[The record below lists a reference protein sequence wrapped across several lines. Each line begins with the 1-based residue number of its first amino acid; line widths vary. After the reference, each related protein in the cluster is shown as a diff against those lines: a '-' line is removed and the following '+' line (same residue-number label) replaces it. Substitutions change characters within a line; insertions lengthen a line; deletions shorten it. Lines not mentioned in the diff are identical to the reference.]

1 MPSRTMWSRK
11 TWVIAKREYVS
22 RLKTKGFWI
31 STVALPLLMAAWLI
45 LPTLIMSKTRSS
57 LELTVVDETG
67 RVARALAARET
78 EMEAGDGD
86 QAVDLTLE
94 ILEPGENPEGQRE
107 ALDQRIRDEEIDA
120 WLWISPAALEAN
132 ELEYHGRSVSNFLT
146 LEILERTL
154 SRIVRE
160 DRLAQAGYDADEIG
174 QLTQGVE
181 LETVRV
187 TEEGTEADTG
197 AGNLILAVGLFFTL
211 YMTLIIYGNLVMQGV
226 LEEKSNRVVEVV
238 ISAVKPTELMAGK
251 LLGIG
256 AVGMTQLVLWLLS
269 AAALTAPG
277 LVATIATLPEGMRL
291 PDLELG
297 VMAHFLALFVLGYVM
312 YASFYAL
319 IGSAFNSPQ
328 EAQQLAGVAVMF
340 LVAPM
345 VFFLPV
351 LNDPDSLLSVV
362 LSLIPPFTPLMMML
376 RVAVKMP
383 PLWQVALGYVLS
395 IGFALAMVW
404 LCARVYRVGILMYGK
419 RPTLREIWKWMRYA

>member
-1 MPSRTMWSRK
+1 MLSKK

-57 LELTVVDETG
+57 LDLAVVDETG
-67 RVARALAARET
+67 RVGRALADREA
-78 EMEAGDGD
+78 EMEAGEGD
-86 QAVDLTLE
+86 QKVALTLE
-94 ILEPGENPEGQRE
+94 IVEPAGDPEAQRA

-120 WLWISPAALEAN
+120 WLWISPESLDAN
-132 ELEYHGRSVSNFLT
+132 EIEYHGRSVSNFLT

-154 SRIVRE
+154 STVVRE
-160 DRLAQAGYDADEIG
+160 DRLAQAGYDTQEVG
-174 QLTQGVE
+174 KLTEGVD
-181 LETVRV
+181 LRTVRV
-187 TEEGTEADTG
+187 TDKGTEADTG

-211 YMTLIIYGNLVMQGV
+211 YMALVIYGNLVMQGV

-238 ISAVKPTELMAGK
+238 ISTVKPTELMGGK
-251 LLGIG
+251 LVGIG
-256 AVGMTQLVLWLLS
+256 AVGLTQLLIWLLS

-277 LVATIATLPEGMRL
+277 LVAAVATMPEGMNL
-291 PDLELG
+291 PDFELG
-297 VMAHFLALFVLGYVM
+297 IMAHFVALFVLGYVM

-340 LVAPM
+340 LIAPM
-345 VFFLPV
+345 VFFIPI
-351 LNDPDSLLSVV
+351 LNDPDSLLSTV
-362 LSLIPPFTPLMMML
+362 LSLIPPFTPLVMML
-376 RVAVKMP
+376 RIAVKMP
-383 PLWQVALGYVLS
+383 PFWEVALGYALS
-395 IGFALAMVW
+395 VGFALFMVW

-419 RPTLREIWKWMRYA
+419 RPTVQEIWKWMRYT